1 MAWVGGGDPV
11 LGAGAE
17 AAALRKLIP
26 LIARS
31 EAPVLIT
38 GATGTG
44 KEHVARAVHYGG
56 RRAGKPFVAINCAA
70 VPETLLEAEFFG
82 FERGSFT
89 GATAARAG
97 KLSLANGGTLFLD
110 EIAEMPLLGQA
121 KLLRA
126 LETREVQPIGA
137 PRPQPVDIRV
147 VAATNQNVEAEVRTG
162 RFRADLYYRL
172 NVARISVP
180 ALAERPSDIATYV
193 EHFIQEFNARS
204 QLTVRRPTAEL
215 MALMTRY
222 SWPGNVREV
231 RNFVEAVFID
241 PPDGAIGVEHI
252 PVAFASLSALRRAT
266 EGDEKTRMLA
276 ALDRTNWNKAEA
288 AKAMNWSR
296 MTLYRKLSKHGLEDR
311 LTPEN
316 DA

>member
-1 MAWVGGGDPV
+1 M
-11 LGAGAE
+11 LGAGAD
-17 AAALRKLIP
+17 AAALRALIP

-44 KEHVARAVHYGG
+44 KEHVARAVHEGG
-56 RRAGKPFVAINCAA
+56 RRALRPFVAINCAA

-89 GATAARAG
+89 GAMAAQRG
-97 KLSLANGGTLFLD
+97 KMSLADGGTLFLD
-110 EIAEMPLLGQA
+110 EVAEMSPLGQA

-137 PRPQPVDIRV
+137 AKAHAVDIRV
-147 VAATNQNVEAEVRTG
+147 MAATNQNVEAEVRSG
-162 RFRADLYYRL
+162 RFRSDLYYRL
-172 NVARISVP
+172 NVARICVP
-180 ALAERPSDIATYV
+180 ALAERPRDIPSYI
-193 EHFIQEFNARS
+193 EHFITEFNARAHRS
-204 QLTVRRPTAEL
+204 VRRPTAEL

-222 SWPGNVREV
+222 PWPGNVREV

-241 PPDGAIGVEHI
+241 PPDGPIGVEHI
-252 PVAFASLSALRRAT
+252 PAAFGSLNALRRTVA
-266 EGDEKTRMLA
+266 GDEKTRMLA
-276 ALDRTNWNKAEA
+276 ALDRTNWNKVEA

-296 MTLYRKLSKHGLEDR
+296 MTLYRKLSKHGLGDR
-311 LTPEN
+311 LPA
-316 DA
+316 DGDV